1 MDTRISTKFV
11 SKPEN
16 IFMYISKKAGHH
28 GHHGHR
34 GHHYYINQENRPK
47 NWTPQWTPGFQQN
60 LYQNQK
66 IF

>member
-16 IFMYISKKAGHH
+16 ILMYMSKKPGHH

-34 GHHYYINQENRPK
+34 GHRYYINQENQRRNSSMRWGDPK
-47 NWTPQWTPGFQQN
+47 WVN
-60 LYQNQK
+60 
-66 IF
+66 